1 MAPPDFSASN
11 LDKIFGI
18 LKKNICFFL
27 YLCTDLSVM
36 NYHTFTIPNGIKL
49 IHKYSP
55 SSVAHCGLL
64 INTGSRD
71 ERPEEHGMAHF
82 IEHVMFKGTKKR
94 KAYHILSR
102 LEDVGGELNAYT
114 TKEETCIYASFLK
127 NDYERTV
134 ELIRDIVFNSTFPE
148 KELNKEKEIIIDEIN
163 ACQDNP
169 AELIFDDFEE
179 LIFQDNPIGRNI
191 LGHPETIR
199 RFTKNHIHSFIR
211 GNYHTNQM
219 VFCSVGHIPT
229 KRIKYLFE
237 RYFSDIPSNTRQ
249 KPRIKFESYKP
260 GKKTVRK
267 NTFQSHCIIGNIA
280 YNVKDQRR
288 IGLYLLNNILGGQGL
303 TSRLNLALREKN
315 GYAYNVESNYSPYF
329 DTGVLSVYF
338 GTDKENINKSIR
350 LAYREFDRL
359 KNKRLGIL
367 QMSRAKRQ
375 MIGQLARSA
384 ESNENVMLNMAK
396 SYLIYNKVDS
406 ANKINRKIEAVTT
419 SQLLEIANDILHTK
433 MLSTLIFQ

>member
-1 MAPPDFSASN
+1 
-11 LDKIFGI
+11 
-18 LKKNICFFL
+18 
-27 YLCTDLSVM
+27 M
-36 NYHTFTIPNGIKL
+36 NYHTFTLPNGIKF
-49 IHKYSP
+49 IHKHSP
-55 SSVAHCGLL
+55 SSVAYCGLL
-64 INTGSRD
+64 IHTGSRD

-148 KELNKEKEIIIDEIN
+148 KELNREKEVIIDEIN
-163 ACQDNP
+163 AYQDNP

-191 LGHPETIR
+191 LGLPGTIR
-199 RFTKNHIHSFIR
+199 SFTKKHIHSFIR

-219 VFCSVGHIPT
+219 VFCSVGDIPT
-229 KRIKYLFE
+229 KRIRNLFE
-237 RYFSDIPSNTRQ
+237 RYFSDILSNTRQ
-249 KPRIKFESYKP
+249 KPMIKFESYQP
-260 GKKTVRK
+260 GKKTFRK

-303 TSRLNLALREKN
+303 NSRLNLALREKN

-329 DTGVLSVYF
+329 DTGVLSIYF

-350 LAYREFDRL
+350 LANREFDRL

-396 SYLIYNKVDS
+396 SYLIYDKVDS
-406 ANKINRKIEAVTT
+406 AEEVNRKIEAVTT
-419 SQLLEIANDILHTK
+419 SQLLDIANDILDTK